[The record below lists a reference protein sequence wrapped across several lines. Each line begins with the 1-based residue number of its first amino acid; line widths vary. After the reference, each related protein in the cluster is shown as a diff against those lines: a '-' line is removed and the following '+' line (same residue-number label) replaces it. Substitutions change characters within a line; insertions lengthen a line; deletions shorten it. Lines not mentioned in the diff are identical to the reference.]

1 MEKAVIYGAGN
12 WCRYLLKQSLL
23 KEYEIVR
30 IVDSDERK
38 WNAHIEDFVIENP
51 DTLTN
56 KAYDKII
63 IGAKAF
69 QGIAETLV
77 GEFQVPQD
85 KILYVDFDKNRIH
98 QLKDSGI
105 CFRQE
110 KDSVVEKRLFRK
122 LACETI
128 QESMLFECMQNG
140 EFQDCEGRPYH
151 DIIVVGEEEQFRAV
165 KNFFSCTQGNT
176 SVVQSKQQDRPIIDM
191 AKYILTAESYKEDLR
206 ELTDRGVNV
215 SQCVIVPLFDV
226 DATVIV

>member
-56 KAYDKII
+56 TAYDKII

-110 KDSVVEKRLFRK
+110 TDSIVEKRLFRK
-122 LACETI
+122 LACEII

-151 DIIVVGEEEQFRAV
+151 DIIVVGEEEQFKV
-165 KNFFSCTQGNT
+165 IENFFSCIQGNF
-176 SVVQSKQQDRPIIDM
+176 SV
-191 AKYILTAESYKEDLR
+191 
-206 ELTDRGVNV
+206 ELFFLLCL
-215 SQCVIVPLFDV
+215 SQV
-226 DATVIV
+226 